1 MDMSFENQGLFAP
14 AETGPGLRRMTWHEL
29 CSRIAAVQ
37 DFRRLMSVSD
47 QAEGAISTGSFDGRT
62 ARIIASGFSG
72 FSGVSALQAEGE
84 DLVNPTSSVN
94 GKADPAHLDGQMT
107 GVRSSRADV
116 RV

>member
-37 DFRRLMSVSD
+37 DFRRLMGSSGNS
-47 QAEGAISTGSFDGRT
+47 EITPSTGSFDGRT

-72 FSGVSALQAEGE
+72 VPAQSIENEG
-84 DLVNPTSSVN
+84 LVNPTSSVN

-116 RV
+116 RD

>member
-14 AETGPGLRRMTWHEL
+14 AETGPGLRQMTWHEL

-37 DFRRLMSVSD
+37 DFRRLMAVKDSP
-47 QAEGAISTGSFDGRT
+47 EGFPSTGSFDGCT

-72 FSGVSALQAEGE
+72 VPAQLSDNES
-84 DLVNPTSSVN
+84 LVNPTSSVN
-94 GKADPAHLDGQMT
+94 GKADPAHPEGQTT

-116 RV
+116 RD

>member
-37 DFRRLMSVSD
+37 DFRRLM
-47 QAEGAISTGSFDGRT
+47 GASGSTDLAASTGSFDGRT

-72 FSGVSALQAEGE
+72 IPAHQVEDE

-94 GKADPAHLDGQMT
+94 GKADRAHLPTQTT
-107 GVRSSRADV
+107 GVRPSRADV
-116 RV
+116 RD